1 MKYRK
6 FGKNG
11 TDTSV
16 FGIGCM
22 RLPLKNGE
30 DESKIDEAEA
40 IRMIRY
46 AIDSGVNYVDT
57 AYPYHGGESE
67 PLVGKALQDGYR
79 ERTKLATKSPVWKV
93 EQYEDFEKFL
103 DEQLEKLQTDYVD
116 FYLLHA
122 LSIERWEKMKKLNAL
137 AFLDEMKKKG
147 KIKNAGF
154 SFHDNYPTF
163 KTIVDAYDWDM
174 CQIQLNY
181 LDQEYQAGVKGL
193 QYASRKGIPVVV
205 MEPLQGGKLAQIPSQ
220 DIMELWKSY
229 DEKRSPVEWAFKW
242 LYNFPEVNVI
252 LSGVSNMEQLKE
264 NIELFDS
271 AEADTMSEEELKL
284 VDKVRDLYR
293 EKIMVPC
300 TGCDYCKPC
309 PEGVA
314 ISTVFELYNEAVMY
328 DKKEKNARMYNDFLI
343 KNNKDASQCVEC
355 GNCESA
361 CPQNI
366 AIIEELKN
374 AHKYLTA

>member
-22 RLPLKNGE
+22 RLPLQDGD

-46 AIDSGVNYVDT
+46 AIDNGVNYVDT

-93 EQYEDFEKFL
+93 EKYEDFEKFL
-103 DEQLEKLQTDYVD
+103 DEQLEKLKTDYVD

-137 AFLDEMKKKG
+137 DFLDEMKKKG

-220 DIMELWKSY
+220 DIMELWKRY
-229 DEKRSPVEWAFKW
+229 YEK
-242 LYNFPEVNVI
+242 
-252 LSGVSNMEQLKE
+252 
-264 NIELFDS
+264 
-271 AEADTMSEEELKL
+271 
-284 VDKVRDLYR
+284 
-293 EKIMVPC
+293 
-300 TGCDYCKPC
+300 
-309 PEGVA
+309 
-314 ISTVFELYNEAVMY
+314 
-328 DKKEKNARMYNDFLI
+328 
-343 KNNKDASQCVEC
+343 
-355 GNCESA
+355 
-361 CPQNI
+361 
-366 AIIEELKN
+366 
-374 AHKYLTA
+374 